1 MLLMEK
7 VASNYNFALIES
19 LLEKIRFEQSD
30 NTLNKLK
37 NELNKFFTKIK
48 CKGVIYTNNTD
59 KLFFGMRVYP
69 VIDSNTVM
77 DFLGDSKPKT
87 FECYF
92 VELDSKLFDPVLN
105 LTDREL
111 TAILLHE
118 VGHIVNDTETIDEV
132 RKQIDMYMVKSG
144 DTITFDTSKGYRELL
159 AYALKDSVFKV
170 GSIFSKIGNDE
181 IVADSFV
188 FACGYGPDLES
199 GMVKITRSANY
210 LNKAIDD
217 RLITLAW
224 VLRLKSE
231 FNVRRIPAIKT
242 LNKAKLLTA
251 SELET
256 RDITYAS
263 NVLSRMNDPISEGAI
278 DDMKARFSK
287 KFNDF
292 KVKGV
297 RSIKADAYELNVR
310 LRCAESEED
319 LLYIVRTLNTD
330 IAILNDYITEDLTE
344 EEREEA
350 IKALQYMYDLRDQAA
365 KKKEVRNRYSS
376 LINVV
381 YPEL

>member
-1 MLLMEK
+1 MEK
-7 VASNYNFALIES
+7 VASNYNFSLMEA

-30 NTLNKLK
+30 ATLNKLK

-69 VIDSNTVM
+69 VIDSSTVM
-77 DFLGDSKPKT
+77 DFLGDSKTKV
-87 FECYF
+87 FDYYF

-105 LTDREL
+105 LNNREL

-132 RKQIDMYMVKSG
+132 RKQIDMYMLKSG
-144 DTITFDTSKGYRELL
+144 DTISFNTSKGYRELL
-159 AYALKDSVFKV
+159 AYALKDSVFKI

-181 IVADSFV
+181 LIADSFV

-210 LNKAIDD
+210 LNKAIDN

-224 VLRLKSE
+224 VLRLKNE

-242 LNKAKLLTA
+242 LNKAKYLTA
-251 SELET
+251 SELEAKE
-256 RDITYAS
+256 INYAS
-263 NVLSRMNDPISEGAI
+263 NILSRMNDPVSEATVDG
-278 DDMKARFSK
+278 MKDRFSK
-287 KFNDF
+287 KFSSF
-292 KVKGV
+292 KLKGV
-297 RSIKADAYELNVR
+297 RSIIADGYELNVR

-330 IAILNDYITEDLTE
+330 IAILRDYLTE
-344 EEREEA
+344 ELTDDEREEA
-350 IKALQYMYDLRDQAA
+350 LKALQYMYDLRENAA
-365 KKKEVRNRYSS
+365 KKKEIRSRYTS